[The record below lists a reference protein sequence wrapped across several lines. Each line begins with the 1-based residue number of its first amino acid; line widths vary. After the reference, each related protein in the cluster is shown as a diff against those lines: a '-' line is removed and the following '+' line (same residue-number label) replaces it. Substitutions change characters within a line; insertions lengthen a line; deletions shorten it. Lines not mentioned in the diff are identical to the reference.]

1 VKRSLKKLAR
11 PLWLITGPIRRP
23 IVRKFD
29 RHMMG
34 LLHLIPRP
42 PAVPAELE
50 LALNSL
56 VREPARPPAMP
67 AELELVLNSLVRELA
82 RPPAM
87 PAELEL
93 VLNSLVRELARLQVQ
108 VEDLRQQID
117 DQQSIT
123 RDLARPE
130 GRLSVVSEVG

>member
-1 VKRSLKKLAR
+1 VKRLLKKLAR
-11 PLWLITGPIRRP
+11 PLWLISGPIRRP
-23 IVRKFD
+23 IVRKID

-50 LALNSL
+50 L
-56 VREPARPPAMP
+56 
-67 AELELVLNSLVRELA
+67 VLNSVVRELA

-93 VLNSLVRELARLQVQ
+93 VLNSVVRELARLQVK

-117 DQQSIT
+117 DQQSID
-123 RDLARPE
+123 RDSARLE
-130 GRLSVVSEVG
+130 GRLSVIAEIG